1 MNATQRRLEGKV
13 ALIVGAG
20 QTPGPKMGNGRATA
34 LLFAREGAQ
43 VLAADQN
50 IASAEETVALIQS
63 EGGSAAAVETDV
75 TDESSIQRAVHDCTQ
90 RWNRLDILHNN
101 VGISVAGGDAPVTEI
116 TVEAFDRIMAVNLR
130 SVVLACKH
138 ALPIMRDQ
146 GSGVIL
152 TISSI
157 AALVILYS
165 SAQAGSIRIGTEGAY
180 PPWNAKDESGKLIGF
195 EVELAGWLCIYMK
208 ADCTLV
214 EQDWDGM
221 IPGLIMRKYDAIM
234 AGMSITDERMKTI
247 NFSQGYADE
256 VASLAVMKGSSL
268 EGMDTPKAIN
278 LSTGGGAAKKALK
291 TLTAALAGKTIGVQT
306 ATIHQ
311 NFLESGDVGNVKVR
325 TYKTQDEVNLDLAA
339 GRIDAA
345 LAAAVAFTD
354 YAEKSG
360 KPVVLVGPTFS
371 GGAFGN
377 GVGVG
382 IRKADTQLLE
392 DFNKA
397 IDSARK
403 SGKISE
409 LAIRWFGFD
418 ASM

>member
-1 MNATQRRLEGKV
+1 MNKFKRLFLSIF
-13 ALIVGAG
+13 ASII
-20 QTPGPKMGNGRATA
+20 
-34 LLFAREGAQ
+34 LLSTS
-43 VLAADQN
+43 VLADK
-50 IASAEETVALIQS
+50 I
-63 EGGSAAAVETDV
+63 
-75 TDESSIQRAVHDCTQ
+75 
-90 RWNRLDILHNN
+90 
-101 VGISVAGGDAPVTEI
+101 
-116 TVEAFDRIMAVNLR
+116 
-130 SVVLACKH
+130 K
-138 ALPIMRDQ
+138 
-146 GSGVIL
+146 
-152 TISSI
+152 
-157 AALVILYS
+157 
-165 SAQAGSIRIGTEGAY
+165 IGTEGAY

-195 EVELAGWLCIYMK
+195 EIELANFLCIYMK
-208 ADCTLV
+208 HECTIV

-221 IPGLIMRKYDAIM
+221 IPALVMRKFDAIM

-278 LSTGGGAAKKALK
+278 LSTGGSAVNNTLE
-291 TLTAALAGKTIGVQT
+291 TLTAALTGKTIGVQT

-311 NFLESGDVGNVKVR
+311 NFLESGDVGKVNIR

-360 KPVVLVGPTFS
+360 KDVVLVGPTFA

-382 IRKADTQLLE
+382 IRKGDSSSAQGKKDAKLLK

-397 IDSARK
+397 IDTARK
-403 SGKISE
+403 QGKISE
-409 LAIRWFGFD
+409 LAIKWFGFD

>member
-1 MNATQRRLEGKV
+1 MK
-13 ALIVGAG
+13 
-20 QTPGPKMGNGRATA
+20 
-34 LLFAREGAQ
+34 
-43 VLAADQN
+43 N
-50 IASAEETVALIQS
+50 IFKFFLST
-63 EGGSAAAVETDV
+63 
-75 TDESSIQRAVHDCTQ
+75 
-90 RWNRLDILHNN
+90 
-101 VGISVAGGDAPVTEI
+101 
-116 TVEAFDRIMAVNLR
+116 
-130 SVVLACKH
+130 
-138 ALPIMRDQ
+138 
-146 GSGVIL
+146 
-152 TISSI
+152 I
-157 AALVILYS
+157 AALAIFFS
-165 SAQAGSIRIGTEGAY
+165 SAQADSIRIGTEGAY
-180 PPWNAKDESGKLIGF
+180 PPWNSKDASGNLIGF
-195 EVELAGWLCIYMK
+195 EVDLAKELCAIMK
-208 ADCTLV
+208 HECTIV

-221 IPGLIMRKYDAIM
+221 IPGLIMRKFDAIM

-256 VASLAVMKGSSL
+256 VASLAVMKGSDL
-268 EGMDTPKAIN
+268 EGMDTPEGIN
-278 LSTGGGAAKKALK
+278 LSLGGSDVKSALK

-311 NFLESGDVGNVKVR
+311 NFLESGDVGSVKVR

-360 KPVVLVGPTFS
+360 KDVVLVGPTFS

-382 IRKADTQLLE
+382 IRKDDTALLS

-397 IDSARK
+397 INKARK
-403 SGKISE
+403 NGKISE
-409 LAIRWFGFD
+409 LAIKWFGFD

>member
-1 MNATQRRLEGKV
+1 MKNIFK
-13 ALIVGAG
+13 
-20 QTPGPKMGNGRATA
+20 
-34 LLFAREGAQ
+34 LF
-43 VLAADQN
+43 L
-50 IASAEETVALIQS
+50 
-63 EGGSAAAVETDV
+63 
-75 TDESSIQRAVHDCTQ
+75 
-90 RWNRLDILHNN
+90 
-101 VGISVAGGDAPVTEI
+101 
-116 TVEAFDRIMAVNLR
+116 
-130 SVVLACKH
+130 
-138 ALPIMRDQ
+138 
-146 GSGVIL
+146 
-152 TISSI
+152 SSI
-157 AALVILYS
+157 AALVIFS
-165 SAQAGSIRIGTEGAY
+165 STAQADSIRIGTEGAY

-195 EVELAGWLCIYMK
+195 EVELANWLCIYME
-208 ADCTLV
+208 ADCTIV

-268 EGMDTPKAIN
+268 ESLDTVEGIN
-278 LSTGGGAAKKALK
+278 LSKRDGTVKKTLK
-291 TLTAALAGKTIGVQT
+291 ALTAALAGKTIGVQT

-311 NFLESGDVGNVKVR
+311 NFLESGDVGSVKVR

-360 KPVVLVGPTFS
+360 KAVVLVGPTFA

-382 IRKADTQLLE
+382 IRKDDTALLE

-397 IDSARK
+397 INTARK
-403 SGKISE
+403 NGKISE
-409 LAIRWFGFD
+409 LAIKWFGFD

>member
-1 MNATQRRLEGKV
+1 MK
-13 ALIVGAG
+13 
-20 QTPGPKMGNGRATA
+20 
-34 LLFAREGAQ
+34 
-43 VLAADQN
+43 N
-50 IASAEETVALIQS
+50 IFKFFL
-63 EGGSAAAVETDV
+63 
-75 TDESSIQRAVHDCTQ
+75 
-90 RWNRLDILHNN
+90 
-101 VGISVAGGDAPVTEI
+101 
-116 TVEAFDRIMAVNLR
+116 
-130 SVVLACKH
+130 
-138 ALPIMRDQ
+138 
-146 GSGVIL
+146 
-152 TISSI
+152 SSI
-157 AALVILYS
+157 AAFAILFS
-165 SAQAGSIRIGTEGAY
+165 SAQADSIRIGTEGAY
-180 PPWNAKDESGKLIGF
+180 PPWNAKDEKGNLIGF
-195 EVELAGWLCIYMK
+195 EVELANWLCIYMK

-234 AGMSITDERMKTI
+234 AGMSITGERMKTI

-278 LSTGGGAAKKALK
+278 LSTGGGDVKKALK

-311 NFLESGDVGNVKVR
+311 NFLESGDVGSVKVR

-360 KPVVLVGPTFS
+360 KSVVLVGPTFS

-382 IRKADTQLLE
+382 IRKDDTALLKR
-392 DFNKA
+392 FNKA
-397 IDSARK
+397 IDTARK
-403 SGKISE
+403 NGKISE
-409 LAIRWFGFD
+409 LAVKWFGFD